1 MFRVVITDQEEAL
14 YMPDASPD
22 AQPHVLHYTGA
33 WSSPKQQPRPSTVP
47 KHWTEYYMHRTSI
60 RTKSLIYSLL
70 SSFSKFNSI
79 ITTLQYTESRK
90 PMQAH
95 EWQTEGF
102 RKGRPRQT
110 WRYTVTSDPR
120 ELELS
125 WEDVAAAAKDMQWR
139 HLRVAQS
146 IMDAERI
153 KDQGEGKYG
162 KRLIKDKTTVPSYHS
177 SNHDNNNNN
186 EKKNEQ
192 QIIAMFVHCTMN
204 RDSALNSRQT
214 SYEVNQLGL

>member
-1 MFRVVITDQEEAL
+1 
-14 YMPDASPD
+14 
-22 AQPHVLHYTGA
+22 
-33 WSSPKQQPRPSTVP
+33 
-47 KHWTEYYMHRTSI
+47 
-60 RTKSLIYSLL
+60 
-70 SSFSKFNSI
+70 
-79 ITTLQYTESRK
+79 
-90 PMQAH
+90 
-95 EWQTEGF
+95 
-102 RKGRPRQT
+102 
-110 WRYTVTSDPR
+110 
-120 ELELS
+120 
-125 WEDVAAAAKDMQWR
+125 
-139 HLRVAQS
+139 
-146 IMDAERI
+146 MDAERI